1 MCESTSVLQRQGERR
16 EGRAV
21 SSPENKLQFRP
32 NEEIKRRRRQ
42 TNERQTETTAVTSD
56 GFVHAAEFHATGHPL
71 LLLPSLVALITGLS
85 FKGEPGRERRR
96 RRKETKSREKENI
109 ERIVLRGGAEPRAR
123 VALARWKRRNNIVL

>member
-1 MCESTSVLQRQGERR
+1 M
-16 EGRAV
+16 
-21 SSPENKLQFRP
+21 QFRP

-71 LLLPSLVALITGLS
+71 LLPSLVALITGLS
-85 FKGEPGRERRR
+85 FKGEPGRERRRR

>member
-1 MCESTSVLQRQGERR
+1 M
-16 EGRAV
+16 
-21 SSPENKLQFRP
+21 QFRP

-96 RRKETKSREKENI
+96 RKETKSREKENI